1 MEKKNKF
8 VIITPSYNNEDWV
21 EANLAS
27 MLNQTY
33 TNWRNIYVNDCST
46 DNTLK
51 KVNDIVK
58 DNKKFTIISN
68 KENKGATY
76 NYVNFLDQIKD
87 DEIIIHLDGDDWLI
101 NEQVLE
107 KLNKFYNDNDV
118 WMTYGGFVCWD
129 GSETT
134 VGNPQNTEYPE
145 FVHNYKLYRKDV
157 WRASHL
163 RTYKANLFKN
173 IDTKDFTS
181 NIDNKLYWHA
191 SDLAWAYPC
200 LEMSGKDKI
209 GVVDFYTH
217 VYNQTPDNQVRTKE
231 RESTDNSIFENE
243 IRTKPIYKQL
253 DSLDD
258 ISQKLP
264 QINTFGDNKERHTIP
279 KLFSYCYNQSIGE
292 FNLTILQDENI
303 LNYLENKIE
312 IDKTKPIIAILAEG
326 PHLFNQQAVYD
337 RIQQDYQKFDK
348 VLGWHESLFNL
359 PNFKFKPISEISQ
372 WSALPNELDTNQ
384 FQIYNK
390 NKMTSF
396 ITSNKNMCD
405 GHQFRLDCL
414 NKIQQ
419 KSLNVDLYGRGINE
433 IDSKLQGLQD
443 YRFCIAMENDY
454 TNNYFT
460 EKLLDCMLSGTIP
473 IYHGCKNIEKYF
485 DINGI
490 ITFETVDELV
500 DILNNLTAKDYKSR
514 LSAIQKNYEIALT
527 WWEDNDRLFNKY
539 LKEFI

>member
-8 VIITPSYNNEDWV
+8 VIITPSYNNENWV
-21 EANLAS
+21 ETNLAS

-58 DNKKFTIISN
+58 DNKKFNIISN
-68 KENKGATY
+68 IENKGATY
-76 NYVNFLDQIKD
+76 NYVNFLDQIED
-87 DEIIIHLDGDDWLI
+87 DEIIIHLDGDDWFI

-129 GSETT
+129 GNETT
-134 VGNPQNTEYPE
+134 VGNPQNTSYPDII
-145 FVHNYKLYRKDV
+145 HAYKLYRKDV

-163 RTYKANLFKN
+163 RTYKAKLFKN
-173 IDTKDFTS
+173 IDIKDFTS

-231 RESTDNSIFENE
+231 RESTDNSIFESE
-243 IRTKPIYKQL
+243 IRSKPIYKQL

-264 QINTFGDNKERHTIP
+264 QINTFGDNRERHTIP

-326 PHLFNQQAVYD
+326 PHLFNQQAIYD

-396 ITSNKNMCD
+396 ITSNKNMCV

-419 KSLNVDLYGRGINE
+419 KNLNVDLYGRGINE
-433 IDSKLQGLQD
+433 IDSKLQGLKD

-490 ITFETVDELV
+490 ITFETVDELI
-500 DILNNLTAKDYKSR
+500 DILNNLTEENYKSR

>member
-1 MEKKNKF
+1 MEKNNKF
-8 VIITPSYNNEDWV
+8 VIITPSYNNEEWV
-21 EANLAS
+21 EPNLAS

-33 TNWRNIYVNDCST
+33 TNWRTIYINDCST
-46 DNTLK
+46 DNTLE
-51 KVNDIVK
+51 KVNSIVK
-58 DNKKFTIISN
+58 NDKRFTIISN
-68 KENKGATY
+68 KKNQGATY
-76 NYVNFLDQIKD
+76 NYINFLDQID
-87 DEIIIHLDGDDWLI
+87 DNEIIIHLDGDDWLI
-101 NEQVLE
+101 NEVVLE
-107 KLNKFYNDNDV
+107 KLNQYYNDNDV

-129 GSETT
+129 GNETK
-134 VGNPQNTEYPE
+134 VGYPQNTEYPE
-145 FVHNYKLYRKDV
+145 FVHNYKLYRKDI

-163 RTYKANLFKN
+163 RTYKAKLFKN
-173 IDTKDFTS
+173 IDIEDFTS
-181 NIDNKLYWHA
+181 TIDNKLFWHA

-200 LEMSGKDKI
+200 LEMCGKDKI

-231 RESTDNSIFENE
+231 RESVDNSIFENE

-258 ISQKLP
+258 YSEKLP
-264 QINTFGDNKERHTIP
+264 QINTFGDNRERHTIP

-312 IDKTKPIIAILAEG
+312 IDKNKPIIAILAEG
-326 PHLFNQQAVYD
+326 PHLFNQRAVYE
-337 RIQQDYQKFDK
+337 RIQQDYEKFDK

-372 WSALPNELDTNQ
+372 WSALPNELNTSQ
-384 FQIYNK
+384 FQIYDK

-396 ITSNKNMCD
+396 ITSNKNMCA

-419 KSLNVDLYGRGINE
+419 EKLNVDLYGRGINE
-433 IDSKLQGLQD
+433 IDSKLEGLKD
-443 YRFCIAMENDY
+443 YRFCIAMENDHA
-454 TNNYFT
+454 NNYFT

-473 IYHGCKNIEKYF
+473 IYHGCKNIKKYF
-485 DINGI
+485 DVNGI

-500 DILNNLTAKDYKSR
+500 DILNNLTAEDYKSR

-527 WWEDNDRLFNKY
+527 WWEDNDRLFEKY
-539 LKEFI
+539 LKEFV

>member
-33 TNWRNIYVNDCST
+33 TDWRNIYVNDCST
-46 DNTLK
+46 DATLK

-58 DNKKFTIISN
+58 DNKKFTIIN
-68 KENKGATY
+68 NTENKGATY
-76 NYVNFLDQIKD
+76 NYVNFLDQIED
-87 DEIIIHLDGDDWLI
+87 DEIIIHLDGDDWFI

-129 GSETT
+129 GNETT
-134 VGNPQNTEYPE
+134 VGNPQNTAYPDI
-145 FVHNYKLYRKDV
+145 VHTYKLYRKDV

-163 RTYKANLFKN
+163 RTYKAKLFKN

-312 IDKTKPIIAILAEG
+312 IDNTKPIIAILAEG
-326 PHLFNQQAVYD
+326 PHLFNQQVIYE

-396 ITSNKNMCD
+396 ITSNKNMCI

-419 KSLNVDLYGRGINE
+419 ENLNVDLYGRGINE
-433 IDSKLQGLQD
+433 IDSKLQGLKD

-454 TNNYFT
+454 ANNYFT

-485 DINGI
+485 DVNGI
-490 ITFETVDELV
+490 ITFETVDELT
-500 DILNNLTAKDYKSR
+500 DILNNLTKKDYTSR
-514 LSAIQKNYEIALT
+514 LSSIQKNYEIALT

>member
-1 MEKKNKF
+1 MDT
-8 VIITPSYNNEDWV
+8 VSIYWWWCISLCRV
-21 EANLAS
+21 
-27 MLNQTY
+27 
-33 TNWRNIYVNDCST
+33 RNIYVNDCST
-46 DNTLK
+46 DTTLK

-58 DNKKFTIISN
+58 DNKKFTIIN
-68 KENKGATY
+68 NTENKGATY
-76 NYVNFLDQIKD
+76 NYVNFLDQIED
-87 DEIIIHLDGDDWLI
+87 DEIIIHLDGDDWFI

-129 GSETT
+129 GNETT
-134 VGNPQNTEYPE
+134 VGNPQNTAYPDI
-145 FVHNYKLYRKDV
+145 VHTYKLYRKDV

-163 RTYKANLFKN
+163 RTYKAKLFKN

-303 LNYLENKIE
+303 LHYLENKIE

-326 PHLFNQQAVYD
+326 PHLFNQRAVYEQ
-337 RIQQDYQKFDK
+337 IQQDHEKFDK

-359 PNFKFKPISEISQ
+359 PNFEFKPISEISQ
-372 WSALPNELDTNQ
+372 WSALPNELDTSQ
-384 FQIYNK
+384 FQVYNK

-396 ITSNKNMCD
+396 ITSTKNMCS

-419 KSLNVDLYGRGINE
+419 EKLNVDLYGRGINE
-433 IDSKLQGLQD
+433 IDSKLQGLKD

-500 DILNNLTAKDYKSR
+500 NILNNLTDKDYKSR